1 MSSHEGV
8 TSDVYCSLHIQLI
21 NEYLPPTL
29 LLFCGLLLR
38 AFSKWYT
45 KLQQLGKCGSEIFKE
60 QLFVFRISLDV
71 LDME

>member
-1 MSSHEGV
+1 MSPHEGV
-8 TSDVYCSLHIQLI
+8 SDVYCFLHIQLI

-29 LLFCGLLLR
+29 LLFCGLLLPP
-38 AFSKWYT
+38 KWYT
-45 KLQQLGKCGSEIFKE
+45 KLQHFGKCGSEIFKE